1 MDALHAM
8 PRFVNFGL
16 QTPEIHAPLYC
27 SKKVIGSDM
36 FYFYSQDGSTVG
48 TVALLASTYEFGKR
62 DCFYRASA

>member
-27 SKKVIGSDM
+27 SKKVIGSDNVL
-36 FYFYSQDGSTVG
+36 FLFARWQHCWYCCTVG
-48 TVALLASTYEFGKR
+48 V
-62 DCFYRASA
+62 DI